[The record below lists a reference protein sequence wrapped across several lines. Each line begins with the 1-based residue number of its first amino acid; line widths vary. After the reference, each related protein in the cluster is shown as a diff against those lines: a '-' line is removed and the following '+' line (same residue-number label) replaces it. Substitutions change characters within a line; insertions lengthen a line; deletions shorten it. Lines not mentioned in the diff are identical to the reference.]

1 VVVAAA
7 ADAIAAGIFALLGV
21 LVAGVVGWV
30 SSWQTHRRTAA
41 YALVERQ
48 RDERK
53 RFADLLREGVIGVN
67 QAWAEVVRADAARAH
82 DGEMSDSEKAA
93 RERTVHALTELGAC
107 FNGILVLP
115 ISAELESMVLDCDKA
130 VSQFREAEF
139 NPTWRLEG
147 RQLVGQKLLELIRF
161 ARGEGTV

>member
-1 VVVAAA
+1 MVVAVA
-7 ADAIAAGIFALLGV
+7 ADAIAAGIFALSGV

-30 SSWQTHRRTAA
+30 NSWQTDRRTTAH
-41 YALVERQ
+41 ALLERQ

-67 QAWAEVVRADAARAH
+67 QAWAEVVRADAARTH
-82 DGEMSDSEKAA
+82 DREMPDSEKAA

-115 ISAELESMVLDCDKA
+115 ISAELESMVLDCDKTVA
-130 VSQFREAEF
+130 QFRGAEF
-139 NPTWRLEG
+139 NPTLRLQS

-161 ARGEGTV
+161 ARDEGTV